1 MSFLAAPR
9 RRRAGEAFRELDQV
23 HEELARALAPMRWKA
38 AARDPGP
45 PVNVWTGDEGATV
58 QVLLAGATPDDL
70 ELHVEGSLLVLTG
83 KRDAT
88 PLAPGE
94 VLVRG
99 EREAGPFQRTVELPF
114 EVEVGKVD
122 ARYSDGVLTVTLPR
136 AEHDKPRRIAVTAA
150 N

>member
-1 MSFLAAPR
+1 MSFLTAPR
-9 RRRAGEAFRELDQV
+9 RRHPGATSRELDKV
-23 HEELARALAPMRWKA
+23 HEELARALAPMRWKE

-83 KRDAT
+83 KRDPT
-88 PLAPGE
+88 PVADGE
-94 VLVRG
+94 ALVRS
-99 EREAGPFQRTVELPF
+99 ERVTGPFQRTVELPF
-114 EVEVGKVD
+114 DVEVGKVD
-122 ARYSDGVLTVTLPR
+122 ARYSEGVLTVTLPR